1 MMKALLPAAFVAST
15 LAIAPAAMAATTN
28 NTDTT
33 AIDGTY
39 LLIQDNEAQRVLALK
54 PGGSASLISQGQQVR
69 GYTSGLGSWAMTGPD
84 SARVTV
90 IDFNDPA
97 NEADGNGAS
106 QIVFDLIFSDA
117 VDGQF
122 HSVSGHFSGQVFAR
136 GQNPLAADALPAR
149 TFGTRFDGMRV
160 GVL

>member
-1 MMKALLPAAFVAST
+1 MMKSLLPAALVAST
-15 LAIAPAAMAATTN
+15 MAIAPSAMAASS
-28 NTDTT
+28 TDST

-39 LLIQDNEAQRVLALK
+39 LLVQNNESQRVLALK

-69 GYTSGLGSWAMTGPD
+69 GYTSGLGAWALTGPD
-84 SARVTV
+84 SARVTI

-97 NEADGNGAS
+97 DAVNGNGAS
-106 QIVFDLIFSDA
+106 QLVFDMAFSDV

-122 HSVSGHFSGQVFAR
+122 QSVSGHLSGKAFAK
-136 GQNPLAADALPAR
+136 GQNPLAEDALPAR

-160 GVL
+160 GVN